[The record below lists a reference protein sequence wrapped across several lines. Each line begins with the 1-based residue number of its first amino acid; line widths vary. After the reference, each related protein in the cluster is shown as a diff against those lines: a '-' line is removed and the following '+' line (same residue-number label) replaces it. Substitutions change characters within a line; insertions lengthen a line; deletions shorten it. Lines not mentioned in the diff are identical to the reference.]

1 MTRDRLLRDGKMN
14 LTGMKGM
21 NGIGEDANPLSP
33 LYPFPVAVGS
43 PNHAACRRISRRA
56 REDRR
61 DELNRDEGDE
71 GIADMP
77 IPFIPLSLSGGGW
90 VTEPRRL

>member
-43 PNHAACRRISRRA
+43 PNHAAVEEFHA
-56 REDRR
+56 
-61 DELNRDEGDE
+61 ELAK
-71 GIADMP
+71 IAEMN
-77 IPFIPLSLSGGGW
+77 
-90 VTEPRRL
+90 